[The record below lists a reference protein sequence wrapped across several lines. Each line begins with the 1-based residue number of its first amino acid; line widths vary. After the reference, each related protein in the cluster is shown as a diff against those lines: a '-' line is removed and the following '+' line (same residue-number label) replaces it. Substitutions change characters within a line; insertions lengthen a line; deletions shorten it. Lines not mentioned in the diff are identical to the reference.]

1 MDEGAPFPEAQDH
14 TLAAEWIWRPFP
26 PSEDPLLRGVVMLRH
41 FLVMLFLLVT
51 ASGAE
56 AHSVEYQVENRG
68 ISARFF
74 FLPNDPANYSPY
86 EILGPGDEIPH
97 QKGRT
102 DKNGVVSFL
111 PDRSGKWRIKVIA
124 ESEHGGHA
132 ATVEIDVKEGL
143 LMEFFSKPLVAT
155 HVKFFVGAGLLLSVF
170 GMWALWTARRR
181 KAESISGGMA
191 VPPVNFE

>member
-1 MDEGAPFPEAQDH
+1 MPRLF
-14 TLAAEWIWRPFP
+14 LMMLL
-26 PSEDPLLRGVVMLRH
+26 PLLL
-41 FLVMLFLLVT
+41 

-74 FLPNDPANYSPY
+74 FLPNDPASYSPY
-86 EILGPGDEIPH
+86 EIFGPGDTIPH

-111 PDRSGKWRIKVIA
+111 PDRPGKWSVKVIA

-132 ATVEIDVKEGL
+132 ASVEIDVKEGL
-143 LMEFFSKPLVAT
+143 LMESFSKPLVAA
-155 HVKFFVGAGLLLSVF
+155 HVKFFVGAGLLLGVF
-170 GMWALWTARRR
+170 GIWAIWSARRQQPNSR
-181 KAESISGGMA
+181 KDAREG
-191 VPPVNFE
+191 

>member
-1 MDEGAPFPEAQDH
+1 MARFVFA
-14 TLAAEWIWRPFP
+14 LLL
-26 PSEDPLLRGVVMLRH
+26 PLLAVSL
-41 FLVMLFLLVT
+41 
-51 ASGAE
+51 AE

-86 EILGPGDEIPH
+86 EIFAPGEDIPY

-111 PDRSGKWRIKVIA
+111 PDRPGKWRIKVTA

-132 ATVEIDVKEGL
+132 ASVEIDVKEGL
-143 LMEFFSKPLVAT
+143 LMESFSKPLVASY
-155 HVKFFVGAGLLLSVF
+155 VKFFVGAGLLLSVF

-181 KAESISGGMA
+181 KPESISGGTG
-191 VPPVNFE
+191 VPPVHFE

>member
-1 MDEGAPFPEAQDH
+1 MWC
-14 TLAAEWIWRPFP
+14 WIA
-26 PSEDPLLRGVVMLRH
+26 VML
-41 FLVMLFLLVT
+41 LSLLFV
-51 ASGAE
+51 SGAE

-86 EILGPGDEIPH
+86 EVFGPEDTIPH

-111 PDRSGKWRIKVIA
+111 PDRPGKWTVKVLA

-132 ATVEIDVKEGL
+132 AIVEIDVKEGL
-143 LMEFFSKPLVAT
+143 LMDSFSKPLVAS
-155 HVKFFVGAGLLLSVF
+155 HAKFFVGAGLMLGAF
-170 GMWALWTARRR
+170 GIWALWSARRR
-181 KAESISGGMA
+181 HPTSERNAQEG
-191 VPPVNFE
+191 